1 MFCEERGQ
9 LQYRLAEKKALEEA
23 YNVRTMMHAVFFSF
37 PSSSSSSFLFP
48 SSRRGMEWKD
58 TIASSPSP
66 IVHGSELMLLQKHH
80 RSDGKVTKE
89 EFEAMSR
96 EVVKA
101 GSFRVGKASLELG
114 ALLFGAP
121 ACALLAKRILPG
133 LGWLSDDVV
142 VPLATSGSVA
152 YLIKSKRL

>member
-1 MFCEERGQ
+1 
-9 LQYRLAEKKALEEA
+9 
-23 YNVRTMMHAVFFSF
+23 
-37 PSSSSSSFLFP
+37 
-48 SSRRGMEWKD
+48 MEWKD

>member
-23 YNVRTMMHAVFFSF
+23 YN
-37 PSSSSSSFLFP
+37 
-48 SSRRGMEWKD
+48 
-58 TIASSPSP
+58 
-66 IVHGSELMLLQKHH
+66 KHH